1 VSAGKHKVVSMRQD
15 MNLYCLQLEGGTGGL
30 NYHYQECSTSSNE
43 FSHILWMRTTVF
55 RLRRR
60 KNCVLYNMY
69 ITIYNKQKGL
79 LKLILLM
86 YLEVNESLTT
96 DVDVSMRFNPHP

>member
-1 VSAGKHKVVSMRQD
+1 
-15 MNLYCLQLEGGTGGL
+15 MNLATYFGCAPQYSE
-30 NYHYQECSTSSNE
+30 
-43 FSHILWMRTTVF
+43 F
-55 RLRRR
+55 RLRGR
-60 KNCVLYNMY
+60 KNCVLYYMS

-96 DVDVSMRFNPHP
+96 DVDVSVRFNYNP

>member
-1 VSAGKHKVVSMRQD
+1 MRQD

-30 NYHYQECSTSSNE
+30 TYHHKDCSTSSNE
-43 FSHILWMRTTVF
+43 FSHILRMCTTVF
-55 RLRRR
+55 RLRGR
-60 KNCVLYNMY
+60 KNCVLYYMY

-86 YLEVNESLTT
+86 YLEVNESLAT
-96 DVDVSMRFNPHP
+96 DVDVSMRFNYNP

>member
-1 VSAGKHKVVSMRQD
+1 MS
-15 MNLYCLQLEGGTGGL
+15 
-30 NYHYQECSTSSNE
+30 
-43 FSHILWMRTTVF
+43 
-55 RLRRR
+55 
-60 KNCVLYNMY
+60 

-96 DVDVSMRFNPHP
+96 DVDVSVRFNYNP